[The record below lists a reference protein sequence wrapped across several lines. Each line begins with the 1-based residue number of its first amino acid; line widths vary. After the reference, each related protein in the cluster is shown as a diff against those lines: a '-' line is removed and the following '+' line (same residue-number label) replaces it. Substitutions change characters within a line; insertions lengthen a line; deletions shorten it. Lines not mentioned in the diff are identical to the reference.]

1 MKKRFLISLLLVCM
15 LLSAL
20 SLTAHAEARLDHVND
35 YAGILTEDE
44 CDALN
49 DRAAQVSQTYGFP
62 VYVVVVYDHTEYV
75 NGDIETFAEEVFHS
89 YDLGAGEDEEGIILA
104 LSMKERDYDL
114 YAHGDFGNIAFTDYG
129 KEQLAA
135 SFLDNFR
142 ANDWAGGFADYI
154 DNCGVLLQRAKDGDP
169 VDIWIPDPTPE
180 PQPQQPTGLTP
191 GKLLL
196 SLLFPGLIGGAG
208 VSGMARQ
215 MKTANRQTG
224 AGNYIARGG
233 VQLRV
238 RQDQFYNRVVN
249 RQVIRRQSANDRPS
263 GGHYGGTTISGSHGG
278 SHHSGKF

>member
-1 MKKRFLISLLLVCM
+1 MKKKLLASLLLVCV
-15 LLSAL
+15 LLAGL
-20 SLTAHAEARLDHVND
+20 TLTAHAEARLDYVND
-35 YAGILTEDE
+35 YAGILTADE
-44 CDALN
+44 RDALN
-49 DRAAQVSQTYGFP
+49 ARAAQVSEAYGFP
-62 VYVVVVYDHTEYV
+62 VYIVTVYDHTEYV
-75 NGDIETFAEEVFHS
+75 NGNIEYFSEEVFHS
-89 YDLGAGEDEEGIILA
+89 YELGAGETEEGIILA

-114 YAHGDFGNIAFTDYG
+114 YAYGDFGNIAFTDYG

-180 PQPQQPTGLTP
+180 PQPREPEGLTP
-191 GKLLL
+191 FKALL
-196 SLLFPGLIGGAG
+196 SLLFPGLVSGAA
-208 VSGMARQ
+208 VSGMAKQ
-215 MKTANRQTG
+215 MKTANRQTR
-224 AGNYIARGG
+224 AENYIARGG

-238 RQDQFYNRVVN
+238 RQDQFYNRIVN
-249 RQVIRRQSANDRPS
+249 RQIIRRESSSDRPS